1 MRKHLTLESR
11 SEMPKNAYDTQVASF
26 QQPESV
32 NTLTFKRTE
41 PNEVEYR
48 QRDFAHYNIIC
59 SL

>member
-32 NTLTFKRTE
+32 NTLTLKGLNLMRLSIVKETL
-41 PNEVEYR
+41 
-48 QRDFAHYNIIC
+48 HIII
-59 SL
+59 